1 MSNWIF
7 LSKGGKD
14 EYVNMLAHSANM
26 QPLDSDYFDYHYD
39 VDVDHNQLV
48 LRGILKHKIMKK
60 CLADGNNFYYM
71 DSGYVGN
78 NVGDRNSQG
87 IKQYHRIVLNDL
99 QHRIIRPR
107 PSDRWDLLGVKTH
120 PRLHGHKIIVAAPDE
135 KPCKYYGIDQQ
146 QWIHD
151 TVAEIKKHTDR
162 PVEVRERAALRIDR
176 VMNQPLSQLLTQDVH
191 ALVTFNSVAA
201 VESILA
207 GVPAFV
213 MAPSHVAEPVANQDL
228 SKIENPFYPD
238 QDLLDAWCHSMAY
251 GQYHVR
257 ELKNGTA
264 FRMMQE
270 I

>member
-26 QPLDSDYFDYHYD
+26 QPLDSDFFDYHYD
-39 VDVDHNQLV
+39 VAVDHNQLV

-120 PRLHGHKIIVAAPDE
+120 PRLYGHKIIVAAPDE
-135 KPCKYYGIDQQ
+135 KPCKHYGINQQ
-146 QWIHD
+146 QWIND

-213 MAPSHVAEPVANQDL
+213 MAPSHVAEPVANRDL